1 LKLNLSL
8 NNEIHTTNLS
18 KMIVSKIDNKKG
30 FQIYIVVNLIVSI
43 MGFSIGIL
51 SIRSVI
57 TQDWSFIDI
66 IKPYLGLITIFILFG
81 LMEVAI
87 KPSYIE
93 TTINEREIIIRTFKP
108 NIQNGLRFI
117 LMLGYQKHL
126 KELRLSQQE
135 YNDYKLFIDRFGL
148 RKILMLQKINKSG
161 VYETSEIN
169 ISLLGQKKFTNLILS
184 IDRLKGK
191 INLN

>member
-1 LKLNLSL
+1 
-8 NNEIHTTNLS
+8 
-18 KMIVSKIDNKKG
+18 MIVSKIDNKTV

-51 SIRSVI
+51 SIRGVI

-66 IKPYLGLITIFILFG
+66 IKSYLGLITIFILFG
-81 LMEVAI
+81 LLEVAI